1 MFLARCPNVTLASL
15 ALSLSLTPWASQE
28 HKVARTAYKTRKG
41 VERVVLH
48 VRQMLPEWGLAMAK
62 GGEGATVSWWL
73 FCVSL
78 CEPVMA

>member
-1 MFLARCPNVTLASL
+1 
-15 ALSLSLTPWASQE
+15 
-28 HKVARTAYKTRKG
+28 

-62 GGEGATVSWWL
+62 GGRRGSTVSWWL

-78 CEPVMA
+78 CEPEMASHSIACRWRCRVIVYRYD